1 MSSSPP
7 TNSMSTSTTQLNKDL
22 QIKIADYQ
30 STLEFIQNELI
41 QDRGKLAKA
50 KQDNEPEEVI
60 CLIQEDIDKLE
71 KGIDRYQSW
80 LTLLNNQLKSNESTI
95 HQSQG

>member
-1 MSSSPP
+1 
-7 TNSMSTSTTQLNKDL
+7 MSTSTTQLNKDL
-22 QIKIADYQ
+22 QTKIADYQ

-60 CLIQEDIDKLE
+60 RLIQEDIDKLE

-95 HQSQG
+95 HQSHG